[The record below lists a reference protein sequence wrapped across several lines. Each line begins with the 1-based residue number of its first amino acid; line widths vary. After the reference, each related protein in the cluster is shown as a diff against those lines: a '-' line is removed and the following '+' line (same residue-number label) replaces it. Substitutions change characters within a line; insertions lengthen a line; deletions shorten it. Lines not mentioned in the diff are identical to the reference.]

1 MSLLF
6 ANAWLWPFVAA
17 IAVPILLHL
26 FARARP
32 PIFPF
37 SSLLFLRRVI
47 REQQRVRKP
56 RDWLLLALRTLL
68 VAGLVTAFLQPLWFG
83 GHPAR
88 AGAGRNVVVIVDATA
103 SMACRD
109 GAQPRFAA
117 ACGEAADV
125 LSGLSARDRANLIWL
140 RTPPQA
146 VFPGLG
152 VNIGYLRDCLRQGRV
167 STEAGDPAAALRLA
181 SDLLRGVE
189 GRREICIV
197 SDFQQTTWRELGTG
211 VAPGIDVVTVPVARG
226 LAGNLA
232 ITRLFAQP
240 AVPLA
245 GEDANVFVEVSN
257 FSDAPRQ
264 TGVQAEIGELRASR
278 NVLVPAWGKATAAF
292 RVPCRQAGELTAA
305 ATIGEDDFSGD
316 NAAWMVM
323 SVKPGLRVGLL
334 AAETGTAPYWRQ
346 ALRALPWAQV
356 VDLAAAGWDA
366 DAQGCDALL
375 LCGWDGAQPAPVR
388 AALAAG
394 KPVIW
399 YPARGTS
406 AAGLTAL
413 TSQPNAA
420 ASGFDWLQPR
430 EALGLKLVE
439 ADDPA
444 LAIFAGGDRGNPAA
458 GFFRGR
464 LSVPVLP
471 DDTHVLLKYGDGTPA
486 LARLK
491 AAGGTLILW
500 NLALAPDL
508 SGWATRTEF
517 LPLFAEL
524 LLTSRGAGTASASS
538 AVLAGQELVLR
549 PERDLLPQSMRV
561 DNPDG
566 QSRLVTRRESAAGPV
581 YTAGRAERPGLYTW
595 RLGHDLIAQTAVNF
609 PPEESDLRTIPPPAI
624 ARSGWAAV
632 SGGRAA
638 RERRDGIP
646 LWPWCLSLA
655 LVCGLAEA
663 GAALWAAKP

>member
-1 MSLLF
+1 MNVLF
-6 ANAWLWPFVAA
+6 ANAWLWPFAAA

-32 PIFPF
+32 PVFPF

-47 REQQRVRKP
+47 REQHRVRKP

-68 VAGLVTAFLQPLWFG
+68 VAGLVGAFLQPLWFG

-109 GAQPRFAA
+109 GAQSRFAA

-140 RTPPQA
+140 RTPPQV

-152 VNIGYLRDCLRQGRV
+152 VNIGYLRNCLRQGRV
-167 STEAGDPAAALRLA
+167 SSEAGDPAAALRLA

-197 SDFQQTTWRELGTG
+197 SDFQQTTWRELGAG
-211 VAPGIDVVTVPVARG
+211 VAPGIDVVTVPIARG
-226 LAGNLA
+226 PAANLA

-240 AVPLA
+240 VAPLA
-245 GEDANVFVEVSN
+245 GEDAQIFVEVRN
-257 FSDAPRQ
+257 FSDTPRQ

-278 NVLVPAWGKATAAF
+278 NVLVPAWGRATAVF
-292 RVPCRQAGELTAA
+292 RVPCRQAGELTAG

-316 NAAWMVM
+316 NAAWLVV

-334 AAETGTAPYWRQ
+334 ATDPGTAPYWRQ
-346 ALRALPWAQV
+346 ALRALPWAQT
-356 VDLAAAGWDA
+356 VDLAAGGWETDA
-366 DAQGCDALL
+366 ARCDALL

-399 YPARGTS
+399 YPAHGAS
-406 AAGLTAL
+406 AAGLAAL
-413 TSQPNAA
+413 TGQPAA
-420 ASGFDWLQPR
+420 GTAGFDWLQPR
-430 EALGLKLVE
+430 EPLGLRLGD

-444 LAIFAGGDRGNPAA
+444 LEIFAGGDRGNPAA
-458 GFFRGR
+458 GSFRGR
-464 LSVPVLP
+464 LSVPTLP
-471 DDTHVLLKYGDGTPA
+471 ADTRVLLSYSDGTPA

-491 AAGGTLILW
+491 AAGGTLVLW

-508 SGWATRTEF
+508 SGWAARTEF

-524 LLTSRGAGTASASS
+524 LLTSRGTDAGADGG
-538 AVLAGQELVLR
+538 AVLAGQELVLH
-549 PERDLLPQSMRV
+549 PERDLLPQAMRV
-561 DNPDG
+561 DDPDG
-566 QSRLVTRRESAAGPV
+566 QARLVTRRETAGGPV

-595 RLGHDLIAQTAVNF
+595 RIDHDLIAQTAVNF

-638 RERRDGIP
+638 RERRDGVP
-646 LWPWCLSLA
+646 LWPWCLGLA

-663 GAALWAAKP
+663 GAALWAAQP